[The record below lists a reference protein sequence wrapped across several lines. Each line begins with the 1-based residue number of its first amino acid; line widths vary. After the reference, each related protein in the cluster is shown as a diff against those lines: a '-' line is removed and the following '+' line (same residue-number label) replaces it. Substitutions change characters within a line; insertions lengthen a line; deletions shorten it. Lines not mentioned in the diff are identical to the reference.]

1 MNDCKKVY
9 ISKQKSN
16 NNKIIKVIQI
26 SGIIHKMSQIL
37 TVHNS
42 LYAIKI

>member
-1 MNDCKKVY
+1 MNDYKKVY

-16 NNKIIKVIQI
+16 NNKIIKYIKI
-26 SGIIHKMSQIL
+26 SEITHKMSQIL